1 MNVKLFAIVSC
12 ALLSSAALAGEVRL
26 VSTVAAQT
34 SLEELKPAFERATPH
49 KLNIRLGTSI
59 PLERDLQ
66 AGAPFDVTILTPGL
80 VGQLAKAGK
89 VDGASQVDF
98 ARTGLALAGPKGAP
112 VPDIATAES
121 LKRTLMNANSV
132 SYSKEGQSGIAAA
145 KLLDQLGIREQL
157 VPRTVFETR
166 PAGPLMAIE
175 EGKAE
180 LGFGLVSEIV
190 ARPTVANIG
199 PVPSEL
205 QSYMVLSAG
214 VSSSA
219 QDAAAAK
226 AFVEFLR
233 TPEARAVM
241 QKKGL
246 EGL

>member
-1 MNVKLFAIVSC
+1 MNAKLFAIVSC
-12 ALLSSAALAGEVRL
+12 AVLSSVALAGEVRL

-49 KLNIRLGTSI
+49 KLNIKLGTSI

-66 AGAPFDVTILTPGL
+66 GGAPFDVTILTPGL
-80 VGQLAKAGK
+80 VDQLAKAGK
-89 VDGASQVDF
+89 VDAASKVDF
-98 ARTGLALAGPKGAP
+98 ARTGIALAGVKGAP
-112 VPDIATAES
+112 VPDISTVEA
-121 LKRTLMNANSV
+121 LKRTLTGANSV
-132 SYSKEGQSGIAAA
+132 SYSREGQSGIAAA
-145 KLLDQLGIREQL
+145 KILDKLGIREEL
-157 VPRTVFETR
+157 IPRTVFETR

-190 ARPTVANIG
+190 ARPTVSNLG
-199 PVPSEL
+199 PVPAAV

-241 QKKGL
+241 AKKGL

>member
-1 MNVKLFAIVSC
+1 MHAKLFAIISC
-12 ALLSSAALAGEVRL
+12 AVFSATALAGEVRL

-59 PLERDLQ
+59 PLEREL
-66 AGAPFDVTILTPGL
+66 AGGAPFDVTILTPGL
-80 VGQLAKAGK
+80 VDQLTKAGK
-89 VDGASQVDF
+89 VDGATKVDF
-98 ARTGLALAGPKGAP
+98 ARTGIALAGVKGAP
-112 VPDIATAES
+112 IPDISTPES
-121 LKRTLMNANSV
+121 LKRTLMNAKSI
-132 SYSKEGQSGIAAA
+132 SYTREGQSGIAAA

-157 VPRTVFETR
+157 MPRTVLDTR
-166 PAGPLMAIE
+166 PAGPLLAIE

-180 LGFGLVSEIV
+180 LGFGLVGEIL
-190 ARPTVANIG
+190 ARPTVSNIG
-199 PVPSEL
+199 PVPAQL

>member
-1 MNVKLFAIVSC
+1 MNAKLFAIVSV
-12 ALLSSAALAGEVRL
+12 LLPGLALAGEVRL

-49 KLNIRLGTSI
+49 KLNIKLGTSI
-59 PLERDLQ
+59 PLERDLA

-80 VGQLAKAGK
+80 VENLAKAGK
-89 VDGASQVDF
+89 VDAATKVDF
-98 ARTGLALAGPKGAP
+98 ARTGLALAGRKDAPK
-112 VPDIATAES
+112 PDISTVDA
-121 LKRTLMNANSV
+121 LKRTLTHAGSI

-145 KLLDQLGIREQL
+145 KLLDKLQIRDEL
-157 VPRTVFETR
+157 TPRTVFETR

-190 ARPTVANIG
+190 ARPSVSNIG
-199 PVPSEL
+199 PVPAEV

-214 VSSSA
+214 VSSAA

-226 AFVEFLR
+226 AFVDFLR

-241 QKKGL
+241 EKKGL